1 MAYLNKV
8 MLIGNLGKDP
18 EIRVTPNGAKKVSF
32 SIATTESFKDKTT
45 GEKKDKT
52 EWHNIVAWRTTA
64 DLIER
69 LGIKKG
75 TSLFIEGKLTSRSW
89 DDPSGQK
96 KYITEIEMENFQI
109 LTPRSQGDRPAG
121 GYGQAQG
128 GYSQNAGGYG
138 QSNQASAPSYES
150 SAQADDL
157 PF

>member
-1 MAYLNKV
+1 MASLNKV

-18 EIRVTPNGAKKVSF
+18 EIRTTPSGVKKVSF

-52 EWHNIVAWRTTA
+52 EWHNIVGWRITA

-75 TSLFIEGKLTSRSW
+75 TSLYIEGKLTSRSW

-96 KYITEIEMENFQI
+96 KYITEVEMDNFQI
-109 LTPRSQGDRPAG
+109 LTPRGQGDRPSG
-121 GYGQAQG
+121 GYQQNSSAP
-128 GYSQNAGGYG
+128 SQ
-138 QSNQASAPSYES
+138 QSAPSYES
-150 SAQADDL
+150 SDSAAGDDL